1 VQAAWVVLIKR
12 PLAGATSILLVMD
25 ESNFLTKPRHH

>member
-12 PLAGATSILLVMD
+12 PLAGATSILFVM
-25 ESNFLTKPRHH
+25 EEVKFFTKPRHH